1 MNEIYALLEL
11 LEWQKVW
18 DWASSTTLAPFL
30 LSQTP
35 LREQIENEKITDAL
49 GATTWH
55 SQLGGA
61 MNTYAHPFRCYLNE
75 VDPPRGGYEPWGI
88 DNQGAH
94 REIWDNDEPWVEPQ
108 SMTYPYAIPAWV
120 QEAIIRVNLLRTTW
134 VTQAQFLAILQMCN
148 PASQDFQPLVDL
160 ELEGKDQALPSD
172 SPPRIYAALA
182 DLIAG
187 IEQAGEETANANRWW
202 YVTVRNPDVAEATR
216 RIEALGYRVVEDDY

>member
-1 MNEIYALLEL
+1 MNEIYDLLEL
-11 LEWQKVW
+11 LEWQKVRS
-18 DWASSTTLAPFL
+18 WASKTTLAPFL

-35 LREQIENEKITDAL
+35 LREQIEQEGITDAL
-49 GATTWH
+49 GATSWH
-55 SQLGGA
+55 SQLGSA

-75 VDPPRGGYEPWGI
+75 VDPPHDGYELWGI
-88 DNQGAH
+88 DNQRAC

-148 PASQDFQPLVDL
+148 PASHDFQPLVDL
-160 ELEGKDQALPSD
+160 ELEGKALPIEAL
-172 SPPRIYAALA
+172 PRIYAALA

-187 IEQAGEETANANRWW
+187 IEQAGEEQASTNRWW

-216 RIEALGYRVVEDDY
+216 RIEALGYRVVLDD